1 MATKRKNKMEV
12 KGKIKVIGSTQSFDS
27 GFTKRQVVI
36 TTAEQYPQD
45 IAIDFVKDKCAVLDA
60 YKVGQDVT
68 VSINLRGSEYNG
80 KYYVNL
86 QGWKI
91 EKVGENEL
99 TPTKAVKPQ
108 VEETDLPF

>member
-1 MATKRKNKMEV
+1 MEV

-27 GFTKRQVVI
+27 GFSKRQVVI

-45 IAIDFVKDKCAVLDA
+45 IAIDFVKDKCGILDA
-60 YKVGQDVT
+60 YTVGQDAT

-91 EKVGENEL
+91 ESGA
-99 TPTKAVKPQ
+99 TAQPTKAVKQ
-108 VEETDLPF
+108 EEEIDDEVF

>member
-1 MATKRKNKMEV
+1 MQV
-12 KGKIKVIGSTQSFDS
+12 QGKIKVIGLTQSFDS

-45 IAIDFVKDKCAVLDA
+45 ISIDFVKDKCSVLDA
-60 YKVGQDVT
+60 YTVGQDVT

-86 QGWKI
+86 QGWRI
-91 EKVGENEL
+91 ESGATTEK
-99 TPTKAVKPQ
+99 KAVNQ
-108 VEETDLPF
+108 VEEAVDDLPF